1 MAPKLVAVV
10 GASGSGKTTVAS
22 KLQQAFGQ
30 LGHSTELISM
40 DSYYK
45 PVGHPL
51 NNYDR
56 PAAFDFDLLVEDLAQ
71 LKSGK
76 PIDVPTYD
84 FVTHRRQPEVV
95 RVEPVDLVLVEGLFL
110 YALEELLQHFDVRI
124 YLDVDPQLC
133 FERRFARDQI
143 ERGREPDDIR
153 RQYFDQVFP
162 GYEQYIH
169 PSRVHATHTID
180 KLPDALEALVRE
192 LLK

>member
-1 MAPKLVAVV
+1 LAPKLVAVV

-30 LGHSTELISM
+30 LGYSTELISM

>member
-1 MAPKLVAVV
+1 
-10 GASGSGKTTVAS
+10 
-22 KLQQAFGQ
+22 
-30 LGHSTELISM
+30 M

>member
-1 MAPKLVAVV
+1 MVPKLIAVV
-10 GASGSGKTTVAS
+10 GASGSGKTTVAN
-22 KLQQAFGQ
+22 KLHQAFNQ

-45 PVGHPL
+45 PIGHPL

-56 PAAFDFDLLVEDLAQ
+56 PAAFDFDLLVDDLAQ
-71 LKSGK
+71 LRAGGA
-76 PIDVPTYD
+76 IDVPTYD

-95 RVEPVDLVLVEGLFL
+95 RVEPVDVVLVEGLFL
-110 YALEELLQHFDVRI
+110 YALDELLQHFDVRI

-169 PSRVHATHTID
+169 PSRIHATHQLEQ
-180 KLPDALEALVRE
+180 LPDDVLEWARE
-192 LLK
+192 LI